1 MYREQD
7 YEKMY
12 FELVKELDS
21 LKDKLM
27 IMEKNKR
34 VLPKQDEHQKK
45 LKNIKLF
52 YAIFAPTIWILWY
65 YLLTHSHV

>member
-52 YAIFAPTIWILWY
+52 YAIFGPTIWILWY
-65 YLLTHSHV
+65 YLLIQSQV